1 MQTSVQLS
9 ILHVDYTT
17 LKIMQKSY
25 LALKLIFFSGLSN
38 FAKHIPFYSQAVKYQ
53 YLQKPI
59 TLRIEKGPKWSYLKR

>member
-1 MQTSVQLS
+1 
-9 ILHVDYTT
+9 
-17 LKIMQKSY
+17 MQKSY